1 MIKKF
6 FIVILLGIVAS
17 GAVHSTAEVL
27 TDGYVP
33 GTEHRLAIS
42 YIENQTPNSYFQVF
56 YKDEGSRVLLTPNSK
71 CEFKSGDFVLNQI
84 NPIRLICSQG
94 SYLPIYVQDEGLAS
108 GQVPSGYHGPYYVS
122 MWLSYPHVA
131 DEFKVHVRYAVLAR
145 KVGEIGIR
153 IGSKGDCQIVALS
166 NVKLLP

>member
-6 FIVILLGIVAS
+6 FIVILLGIIAS
-17 GAVHSTAEVL
+17 GASHGTAEVL

-33 GTEHRLAIS
+33 GTEHRLSIS
-42 YIENQTPNSYFQVF
+42 SIENQTPNSYFQVF
-56 YKDEGSRVLLTPNSK
+56 YKDEGSKVLLTPNSK
-71 CEFKSGDFVLNQI
+71 CEFNTGEFALNQI
-84 NPIRLICSQG
+84 SPVRLICSQG
-94 SYLPIYVQDEGLAS
+94 SYLPIYIQDEGRAS
-108 GQVPSGYHGPYYVS
+108 GAAPSGYRGPYYLS

-145 KVGEIGIR
+145 KVGEIGVR
-153 IGSKGDCQIVALS
+153 VGDKGDCQIVALS